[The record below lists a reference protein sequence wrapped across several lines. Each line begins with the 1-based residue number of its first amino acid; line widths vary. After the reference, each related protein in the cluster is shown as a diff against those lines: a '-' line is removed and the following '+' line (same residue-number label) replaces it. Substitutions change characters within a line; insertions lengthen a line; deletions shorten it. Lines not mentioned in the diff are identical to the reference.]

1 MTTGGHKPGRWIRRH
16 FHGIGYILIILLVG
30 ANMPSPLYGAYR
42 EEFGFSPVTQTLI
55 FAVYA
60 AALVPALLVFGPL
73 SDAIGRRPVLA
84 TALLF
89 GALGATLMAC
99 ADSTPWLF
107 AGRIA
112 HGLSVGT
119 CSAAGAAALVEHE
132 PDGDHSKAGT
142 AATATTAVGAA
153 LGPLGAGALAQYLP
167 HGFVLPYLVYLCTLV
182 PGLVAVVVLPAS
194 GRYRRGTRP
203 KVRIALP
210 RVPHTVRTA
219 FGVGVSTSAV
229 SWAVVGLFQAVVPS
243 WITELLGADNLLVGA
258 SAAAL
263 IMICSAA
270 TQLSVRRMSHHLGQ
284 RLGLLLLIVGML
296 SLLVVNQ
303 LQSLP
308 LLFMVTAVTG
318 VGHGLAFS
326 GGMQQINGALVT
338 EAPEVR
344 GTVLAAFYTITY
356 AGLGLPIIAVG
367 LLVTL
372 QGMAAAVVEFSLAA
386 AVACAV
392 IMIANRRVIRRSSSR
407 LVLSSPTASGTHAAP
422 DSGRRPSFQAAG
434 AEAVAPT
441 GETGTQV
448 ADPKPGHGPA
458 C

>member
-16 FHGIGYILIILLVG
+16 FHGIGYVLIILLVG

-42 EEFGFSPVTQTLI
+42 EEFGFSPVTQTLV

-89 GALGATLMAC
+89 GALGAVLMAC

-132 PDGDHSKAGT
+132 PDGDHTKAGT

-153 LGPLGAGALAQYLP
+153 LGPLLAGAIAQYLP
-167 HGFVLPYLVYLCTLV
+167 HGLALPYLLYLCTLV
-182 PGLVAVVVLPAS
+182 PGLVAVALLPAS
-194 GRYRRGTRP
+194 RRRSGGTRP
-203 KVRIALP
+203 KLRISLP
-210 RVPHTVRTA
+210 RVPHTIRAA
-219 FGVGVSTSAV
+219 FAVGVSTSAV

-243 WITELLGADNLLVGA
+243 WITEMLGVDNLVVGG

-263 IMICSAA
+263 IMLCSAA
-270 TQLSVRRMSHHLGQ
+270 TQLGVRRLPHHLGQ
-284 RLGLLLLIVGML
+284 RLGLVLLIVGML
-296 SLLVVNQ
+296 CLLLVDQ
-303 LQSLP
+303 LHSLP
-308 LLFMVTAVTG
+308 LLFITTAVTG
-318 VGHGLAFS
+318 FGHGLAFS
-326 GGMQQINGALVT
+326 GGMQQINSALAA
-338 EAPEVR
+338 EAPEAR
-344 GTVLAAFYTITY
+344 GTVLAAFYTIIY
-356 AGLGLPIIAVG
+356 AGLGLPAVAAG

-372 QGMAAAVVEFSLAA
+372 QGMASAVAEFSLAA
-386 AVACAV
+386 VAACAV
-392 IMIANRRVIRRSSSR
+392 IMVVNLREARRFS
-407 LVLSSPTASGTHAAP
+407 AP
-422 DSGRRPSFQAAG
+422 
-434 AEAVAPT
+434 
-441 GETGTQV
+441 
-448 ADPKPGHGPA
+448 
-458 C
+458 